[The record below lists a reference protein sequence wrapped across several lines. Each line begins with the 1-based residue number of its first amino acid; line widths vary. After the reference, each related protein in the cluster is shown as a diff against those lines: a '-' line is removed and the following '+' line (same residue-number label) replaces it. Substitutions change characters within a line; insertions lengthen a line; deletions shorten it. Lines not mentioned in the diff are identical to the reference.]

1 MLDNNRVPIGR
12 FWRIAVILG
21 EDKTMKEDLIAPCG
35 MNCSLCVSYQFGEK
49 NLNKLGFHRSY
60 CPGCIPRGKNCT
72 HMAYHCDLIG
82 EGKIRFCYMCERYP
96 CQRLK
101 DLDKRY
107 RTKYHM
113 SMIENLDYIKAN
125 GMEDFLE
132 KQEAK
137 WKCPTCD
144 GTVCCHNG
152 LCLECNLDTMRRDKK
167 YRWNEDKD
175 KDKPDS

>member
-1 MLDNNRVPIGR
+1 
-12 FWRIAVILG
+12 
-21 EDKTMKEDLIAPCG
+21 
-35 MNCSLCVSYQFGEK
+35 
-49 NLNKLGFHRSY
+49 
-60 CPGCIPRGKNCT
+60 
-72 HMAYHCDLIG
+72 
-82 EGKIRFCYMCERYP
+82 
-96 CQRLK
+96 
-101 DLDKRY
+101 
-107 RTKYHM
+107 M

-137 WKCPTCD
+137 RKCPTCD

-167 YRWNEDKD
+167 YRWNEDED